1 MTSSIG
7 ELQSAARAMIEP
19 HVPSVSLRKRRYNT
33 DDIISVV
40 QEVIDTDHDDTSE
53 FSRMFPANMAG
64 LRSLY
69 DFVLHTFTYVEDP
82 SANQW
87 IQTPSFL
94 MYTKRGDCKSYT
106 VFISSIL
113 RNMGI
118 RHKIR
123 YVSYGGNKYT
133 HVYPVAIINAREI
146 PMDVVWK
153 KQDGGPFG
161 REKQY
166 TKKKDYIVEGLYK
179 LGNTQLNGIGS
190 SVEELK
196 RTMADVPDSIVDA
209 GPGDVTKMSVGQL
222 DKFLW
227 EDRFLIWADKEANP
241 HKRAQYKD
249 AALALQQGSLS
260 GIGSL
265 RADPLGIQVQQILTR
280 SVTNNQPAFKPF
292 TIEIPNPAISGF
304 FKDVGK
310 FFKKVVDT
318 VGDLFKKF
326 VNWIFKTA
334 GKAMAPYFIF
344 MFLKKT
350 LIKSKEVKRR
360 REAQEKSFDF
370 IVKKGKLD
378 QGQLMGVVINGIK
391 EQTGKSP
398 QEIITEAGAGHLA
411 GLPAL
416 IPIVIK
422 AIGFVVQVITKIV
435 GIFKNNKSEAGDIN
449 QGNMSDPTLLEE
461 ERPQETTTGGNGGG
475 QESSGGGSGG
485 GGLGAGLGLLAALGL
500 MAFR

>member
-1 MTSSIG
+1 
-7 ELQSAARAMIEP
+7 
-19 HVPSVSLRKRRYNT
+19 
-33 DDIISVV
+33 
-40 QEVIDTDHDDTSE
+40 
-53 FSRMFPANMAG
+53 
-64 LRSLY
+64 
-69 DFVLHTFTYVEDP
+69 
-82 SANQW
+82 
-87 IQTPSFL
+87 
-94 MYTKRGDCKSYT
+94 
-106 VFISSIL
+106 
-113 RNMGI
+113 
-118 RHKIR
+118 
-123 YVSYGGNKYT
+123 
-133 HVYPVAIINAREI
+133 
-146 PMDVVWK
+146 
-153 KQDGGPFG
+153 
-161 REKQY
+161 
-166 TKKKDYIVEGLYK
+166 
-179 LGNTQLNGIGS
+179 
-190 SVEELK
+190 
-196 RTMADVPDSIVDA
+196 
-209 GPGDVTKMSVGQL
+209 
-222 DKFLW
+222 
-227 EDRFLIWADKEANP
+227 
-241 HKRAQYKD
+241 
-249 AALALQQGSLS
+249 
-260 GIGSL
+260 
-265 RADPLGIQVQQILTR
+265 
-280 SVTNNQPAFKPF
+280 
-292 TIEIPNPAISGF
+292 
-304 FKDVGK
+304 
-310 FFKKVVDT
+310 
-318 VGDLFKKF
+318 
-326 VNWIFKTA
+326 
-334 GKAMAPYFIF
+334 